1 MELEGTAWAIKSHF
15 PAIAGNDVI
24 KSISNSILKLIAC
37 LAPNAPLRNL
47 FQNNISPT
55 VRNHLISSQKFFVPT
70 HTSLFLC
77 QHRLLSEAIFLLSW
91 CSSARVFRE
100 QGHALQ
106 LPSHLAKYAQVPSD
120 GLCSPRSLVLSLLLS
135 QFLFLEQRCENT
147 GVDDPMSK
155 QRMCW
160 HSVISA
166 LEFCF
171 PS

>member
-1 MELEGTAWAIKSHF
+1 MNDNRSVELEGTAWAIKTHF

-55 VRNHLISSQKFFVPT
+55 VRNHLISSQKLFVPT

-77 QHRLLSEAIFLLSW
+77 QHRLLSEAIFLFSW
-91 CSSARVFRE
+91 CPSACAFSE

-106 LPSHLAKYAQVPSD
+106 LPSHLAKYAQVPSG
-120 GLCSPRSLVLSLLLS
+120 GLCSLKTSSESDFELLLS

-147 GVDDPMSK
+147 GGDDPRSK
-155 QRMCW
+155 Q
-160 HSVISA
+160 
-166 LEFCF
+166 
-171 PS
+171 